1 MTARSK
7 TALITG
13 ASSGIGEAFA
23 EIFAANGFDLVITA
37 RRELRLQALAE
48 RLTREH
54 GVQVHIV
61 PADLA
66 SPGAA
71 AALCDEIASR
81 GLTVDA
87 LVNSAGFGVP
97 GKYVEAQWGT
107 YEEMLQV
114 MVVALSELT
123 RRLLPGMIER
133 GYGRIVNVA
142 STAGLAPSGAGALYG
157 AAKTFVVT
165 FSRSLSREV
174 ARHGVLV
181 TAVCPGLTDTDFH
194 RAPGLANTVRSMP
207 RWMWMDART
216 VATQGFAAV
225 MAGTPVYVTGGFNK
239 LLVTLFRYVPHPIL
253 AGLGRQVARV
263 RRRA

>member
-1 MTARSK
+1 MTARRK

-23 EIFAANGFDLVITA
+23 EVFAANGFDLVITA
-37 RRELRLQALAE
+37 RRAVRLQALAE
-48 RLTREH
+48 RLTRER
-54 GVQVHIV
+54 GAEVHVI
-61 PADLA
+61 PSDLA
-66 SPGAA
+66 MRGAA
-71 AALCDEIASR
+71 AALCTEIAHR
-81 GLTVDA
+81 GLTIDA

-97 GKYVEAQWGT
+97 GKYAEARWSV

-114 MVVALSELT
+114 MVMALSELT
-123 RRLLPGMIER
+123 HRLLPGMIER

-157 AAKTFVVT
+157 AAKTFVVN
-165 FSRSLSREV
+165 FSTSLAREV
-174 ARHGVLV
+174 SRHGVLV
-181 TAVCPGLTDTDFH
+181 TAICPGLTDTDFH
-194 RAPGLANTVRSMP
+194 RAPGLGDTVRGMP

-216 VATQGFAAV
+216 VASQGFAAV
-225 MAGTPVYVTGGFNK
+225 MAGEPVYVNGRVNK

-253 AGLGRQVARV
+253 AGVGRQVARV